1 MAARLLFALL
11 PLGCAVPAIA
21 QSTAPPPTTAVLVSL
36 TIKPDVDRA
45 QVMKVM
51 PDEVRATLKLYLDG
65 KIQQWYSRAD
75 GRGVIFILNATDA
88 AAART
93 VMEELPLSKAN
104 LANYDYT
111 ALGPLTPL
119 RALLAPPAGGK
130 DDR

>member
-1 MAARLLFALL
+1 MVRMAARLLFALL

-65 KIQQWYSRAD
+65 KIQQWYSKAD
-75 GRGVIFILNATDA
+75 GRGVVFFVNAKSAEEAAGILSQ
-88 AAART
+88 
-93 VMEELPLSKAN
+93 LPLIKDGIAQFE
-104 LANYDYT
+104 Y
-111 ALGPLTPL
+111 TPL
-119 RALLAPPAGGK
+119 APLSPLRYLMDPSTK
-130 DDR
+130 